1 MCSLRSPVWSA
12 AIKIVVHDEPVS
24 SKSRWARREHTYN
37 TQKLRGTPLL
47 TFPQKN
53 KNRRVQSTIYPRPAH
68 NIFRP
73 IRADLCPGVGAL
85 PTAGSCRDSLARERG
100 SHLAYAVRI
109 LEGALVEPEEPAGWA
124 GGRSSSSDWGPHF
137 IAQRSSCESTPF
149 VSRLGMFVLLS
160 RPL

>member
-37 TQKLRGTPLL
+37 TQKLRGTLFL

-53 KNRRVQSTIYPRPAH
+53 KNRRVQSVYPRPAH

-73 IRADLCPGVGAL
+73 IRADLCPGVGRCRRRVHAGTAL
-85 PTAGSCRDSLARERG
+85 PESGARIWRMLFGFSRALSLNPLGGESDEDEGAETAGSSVLQHKRISSL
-100 SHLAYAVRI
+100 YKN
-109 LEGALVEPEEPAGWA
+109 
-124 GGRSSSSDWGPHF
+124 
-137 IAQRSSCESTPF
+137 
-149 VSRLGMFVLLS
+149 
-160 RPL
+160 